1 MENTEIQSSVIEVLE
16 RLSDSISSINSA
28 TESPNGEELS
38 TFQEM
43 ACSLHEIATQMS
55 TLNERLHSI
64 DYEISEKLEALTK
77 QIRLLGIGSRTF

>member
-1 MENTEIQSSVIEVLE
+1 MGNTEIQSNAIEVLE

-28 TESPNGEELS
+28 IESPNGEKLS
-38 TFQEM
+38 TFQEI
-43 ACSLHEIATQMS
+43 AYSLHEIATQMS
-55 TLNERLHSI
+55 TLNEHLHNI

>member
-28 TESPNGEELS
+28 IESPNGEKLS

-43 ACSLHEIATQMS
+43 AYSLHEIVTQMS
-55 TLNERLHSI
+55 TLNELLQSI
-64 DYEISEKLEALTK
+64 DCEISEKLEALTK
-77 QIRLLGIGSRTF
+77 QIRLLGIGRRTF

>member
-1 MENTEIQSSVIEVLE
+1 MGNTEIQSAAIEVLE

-28 TESPNGEELS
+28 IGSPNGEELS

-43 ACSLHEIATQMS
+43 ACSLHEIATQMN

-64 DYEISEKLEALTK
+64 EKKKKKKLEALTK
-77 QIRLLGIGSRTF
+77 QIRVLGIGSRTF

>member
-1 MENTEIQSSVIEVLE
+1 MENTGIQIAALEVLK

-28 TESPNGEELS
+28 IESPNGGELS
-38 TFQEM
+38 AFQEM
-43 ACSLHEIATQMS
+43 ACSLYEITTQMS
-55 TLNERLHSI
+55 TLNEHLQNI